1 MDGNGRWA
9 TARGLPRT
17 EGHRMGVESVRCVVR
32 ACLEKKIP
40 ILSLFA
46 FSSENWSRPSQEVGY
61 LMQLF
66 IESIESEIEML
77 HEQGVKFRFIGNRM
91 HLSDLLQL
99 TMQSVETLTQSNNA
113 LEMNIALNYGGRW
126 DILQA
131 TRTLI
136 SRVQSNQLAVSDI
149 DEALFSSVLD
159 TKDLLDPDLLIR
171 TSGEL
176 RISNF
181 YLWQLA
187 YSELYFSDVL
197 WPDFRLAEF
206 EQALTNYATRKRRF
220 GNTSHQLKDAQY
232 V

>member
-9 TARGLPRT
+9 SARGLPRT
-17 EGHRMGVESVRCVVR
+17 EGHRMGVESVRSVVS

-40 ILSLFA
+40 TLSLFA
-46 FSSENWSRPSQEVGY
+46 FSSENWSRPSEEVGY

-66 IESIESEIEML
+66 IESIEGEIELL
-77 HEQGVKFRFIGNRM
+77 HEQAVRLRFVGNRT
-91 HLSDLLQL
+91 HLSELLQL
-99 TMQSVETLTQSNNA
+99 TMQSVESLTRENQA
-113 LEMNIALNYGGRW
+113 LTMNIVLNYGGRW

-131 TRTLI
+131 TRILA

-149 DEALFSSVLD
+149 DEMLFSSVLD
-159 TKDLLDPDLLIR
+159 TKGLPDPDLLIR

-187 YSELYFSDVL
+187 YTELYFCDVF
-197 WPDFRLAEF
+197 WPDFRRAEF
-206 EQALTNYATRKRRF
+206 EQALINYATRKRRF
-220 GNTSHQLKDAQY
+220 GNTSDELEDASY